1 MAKHYHSQ
9 FDERQE
15 MQTSDFEIFYY
26 EDKEVSD
33 VSMHRHDYY
42 EIYFFLE
49 GDLSYQ
55 IGKNVYPLK
64 YGDICLIPPGV
75 FHRPQFHNNDKPYRR
90 MVLWLSPDYFSRL
103 QTLHPDITYSFNYG
117 NQISCHHFS
126 CDFANAQILFDKL
139 IDIIEERQRDV
150 PFHEP
155 MISCYI
161 ASLLL
166 SINRIVYI
174 GEQPTATKSEQGSL
188 FTRLCE
194 YINTH
199 LDEDLSLNALSREF
213 YVSKYHI
220 SHVFKEN
227 MGMSV
232 HQYLLKK
239 RLYACK
245 NNILAGEPLREVAM
259 TYGFKDYTNFFRAFK
274 KEFGIGPKEYKD
286 SFGIVAQTHKEATD
300 TIEHAV
306 FDEI

>member
-15 MQTSDFEIFYY
+15 MQTTDFEIFYY
-26 EDKEVSD
+26 EDRNVAD

-42 EIYFFLE
+42 EIYFFLG

-75 FHRPQFHNNDKPYRR
+75 FHRPQFQHTDTTYRR
-90 MVLWLSPDYFSRL
+90 MVLWLSPDYYARL
-103 QTLHPDITYSFNYG
+103 QALHPDITYGFNYG

-126 CDFANAQILFDKL
+126 CDFANAQILFNKL
-139 IDIIEERQRDV
+139 IDIIEERQRDI

-161 ASLLL
+161 ASLML
-166 SINRIVYI
+166 SINRIIYM
-174 GEQPTATKSEQGSL
+174 GEKPAHTKSEQDSL

-199 LDEDLSLNALSREF
+199 LDEDLSLNALAREF
-213 YVSKYHI
+213 FVSKYHI
-220 SHVFKEN
+220 SHIFKEN

-274 KEFGIGPKEYKD
+274 KEFGIGPKEYKE
-286 SFGIVAQTHKEATD
+286 SFGLPAQTHKEATD

>member
-1 MAKHYHSQ
+1 MAKHYHSK
-9 FDERQE
+9 FNERQE

-26 EDKEVSD
+26 EDKVLSD

-55 IGKNVYPLK
+55 IGQNVYPLK

-75 FHRPQFHNNDKPYRR
+75 FHRPKFHSSDVPYRR
-90 MVLWLSPDYFSRL
+90 MVLWLSPDYFRRL
-103 QTLHPDITYSFNYG
+103 QNLHPDITYSFNYG
-117 NQISCHHFS
+117 NEIHRHHFPS
-126 CDFANAQILFDKL
+126 DFASAQVIFDKL
-139 IDIIEERQRDV
+139 IDIIEERKRDI

-166 SINRIVYI
+166 SINRIVYADQSPDHDI
-174 GEQPTATKSEQGSL
+174 AEPDHL
-188 FTRLCE
+188 FAKVCE
-194 YINTH
+194 YMNLH
-199 LDEDLSLNALSREF
+199 LEEDVSLDALAREF
-213 YVSKYHI
+213 FVSKYHI

-245 NNILAGEPLREVAM
+245 NNILAGVPLHEIAI
-259 TYGFKDYTNFFRAFK
+259 TYGFKDYSNFFRAFK
-274 KEFGIGPKEYKD
+274 KEFGIGPKEYKENYR
-286 SFGIVAQTHKEATD
+286 IEAQSRKEVTD

-306 FDEI
+306 FDSK

>member
-26 EDKEVSD
+26 EDKAVSD

-139 IDIIEERQRDV
+139 IDIIEERIYQ
-150 PFHEP
+150 
-155 MISCYI
+155 Y
-161 ASLLL
+161 AS
-166 SINRIVYI
+166 
-174 GEQPTATKSEQGSL
+174 G
-188 FTRLCE
+188 
-194 YINTH
+194 
-199 LDEDLSLNALSREF
+199 
-213 YVSKYHI
+213 
-220 SHVFKEN
+220 
-227 MGMSV
+227 
-232 HQYLLKK
+232 
-239 RLYACK
+239 
-245 NNILAGEPLREVAM
+245 
-259 TYGFKDYTNFFRAFK
+259 
-274 KEFGIGPKEYKD
+274 
-286 SFGIVAQTHKEATD
+286 
-300 TIEHAV
+300 
-306 FDEI
+306 